1 MGKQKIL
8 NEVQIKENNKVKELT
23 NFEIEKITG
32 GDFWGDLFELLRM
45 KRRDIVDGKMNN
57 NFVLI

>member
-32 GDFWGDLFELLRM
+32 GDFWGDLFELLMER
-45 KRRDIVDGKMNN
+45 
-57 NFVLI
+57 

>member
-23 NFEIEKITG
+23 NFEIERITG
-32 GDFWGDLFELLRM
+32 GDFWENLFELLRM
-45 KRRDIVDGKMNN
+45 KRRGIVDGKMNN
-57 NFVLI
+57 NFFLI

>member
-23 NFEIEKITG
+23 NFEIERITG
-32 GDFWGDLFELLRM
+32 GDFWEKLFELLRM
-45 KRRDIVDGKMNN
+45 KRRGIVDGKMNN
-57 NFVLI
+57 NFFLI